1 MIIIDDTN
9 TCNECGAYYIN
20 KKYCVNGHYVTKE
33 SFETYDIYVDALEQ
47 AIILLDDNPNITD
60 ECDGVIVSN
69 EPDIAKTLFEL
80 KKEIE
85 KGY

>member
-33 SFETYDIYVDALEQ
+33 SFETYDILQKRYL
-47 AIILLDDNPNITD
+47 N
-60 ECDGVIVSN
+60 
-69 EPDIAKTLFEL
+69 
-80 KKEIE
+80 
-85 KGY
+85 